1 MVFDNNSIPEEIRRD
16 WRLPVYLL
24 AVSILM
30 LSSFLWNFLPA
41 FQVIEIADPQ
51 NAVSISGWIAFFGG
65 TAVDVYYPLTFGI
78 AAQILTLIGALC
90 ALAFSLL
97 LKLRRTDGRR
107 RFSLIVVSLSANL
120 AAVILLFM
128 SKWQFASVNQLDIL
142 GLASHYHVGLVLQAM
157 TLLGAGYVQWFFFI
171 KIRHYIK

>member
-24 AVSILM
+24 AVSM
-30 LSSFLWNFLPA
+30 LLLVSFAWNFLPA
-41 FQVIEIADPQ
+41 FQVIEIANPA
-51 NAVSISGWIAFFGG
+51 NVTSISGWVAYFGG

-78 AAQILTLIGALC
+78 SAQVLTLISALC

-107 RFSLIVVSLSANL
+107 RFSLIVVSLSTNL
-120 AAVILLFM
+120 VAVILLFL
-128 SKWQFASVNQLDIL
+128 SKWQFTDVNQLTIL
-142 GLASHYHVGLVLQAM
+142 GLTSHYHVGLVLQAM
-157 TLLGAGYVQWFFFI
+157 TLLCAGYIQWFFFI